1 MVELSRFS
9 LGVKIAALVV
19 FVLLFL
25 ISTLDYLPYNQRRSL
40 RMFLI
45 IICMP
50 ILMYIIWQGVMDD
63 VEGGPFTNPFYVVR

>member
-1 MVELSRFS
+1 VVNLSRFS
-9 LGVKIAALVV
+9 LGAKITAIVV

-63 VEGGPFTNPFYVVR
+63 VEGGLFTNPFYVVR